1 MKKINNFRHV
11 INYLAIM
18 KTALGVLFA
27 SSRKYFILILVLSS
41 VMALPDIIN
50 LIVWQHII
58 DQIGSLLINNNKD
71 YMIIIYLFLLH
82 FIIVLIK
89 LILNKTTN
97 YVKEIYTVLVDKYIT
112 NKTIEIVSSMEMQ
125 DFEDPG
131 LHNDIQKTNDESTV
145 RSIGIL
151 NNIIEIIMNMTIF
164 VGTISILAS
173 YQVSIVII
181 IILSIVPS
189 TIINLKSMSKLFEVY
204 DKRYEKIRYYGSLK
218 EMIVTYENFKE
229 MKLFSNISFIQNIIN
244 NIFEQIIEQDKNV
257 KRALTIKSTL
267 GDSIQ
272 HLLTYLLKI
281 IIVVNGVIS
290 KLSIGVIIMSIETAT
305 KLQNALINLIS
316 CNLTLYENCLYLL
329 SFERLNKL
337 KSTKNEEFREDL
349 IKDFVVDSIE
359 FIGVYFKYP
368 SSCHYIL
375 EDINL
380 TLEKGFDYAVVGYNG
395 SGKTT
400 LIKLILGLYAPTK
413 GEILINGINR
423 TLYDKEAYFK
433 KMSAMFQDFVKFPLS
448 IRENIGISM
457 VENINNM
464 PVIIEASVLGQAH
477 DFINELNRK
486 FDTNLLIGW
495 ENSEDIST
503 GQWQRLAI
511 SRSFVREADVM
522 VFDEPTAALDAKTE
536 GEVFKNMVNK
546 KTDRINIIITHRF
559 TNIKNIDQIIVIHK
573 GKVDAVGDHNLLM
586 SNNKIYAE
594 LYDIQADNYKGF
606 IKEPAIAGE

>member
-1 MKKINNFRHV
+1 MKKLNNFRHFS
-11 INYLAIM
+11 NYFTIM
-18 KTALGVLFA
+18 KTALSVLFA
-27 SSRKYFILILVLSS
+27 SSKKYFILILVLSS
-41 VMALPDIIN
+41 VIALPDIIN
-50 LIVWQHII
+50 LIIWQHII
-58 DQIGSLLINNNKD
+58 DQIGSLLINSNKD
-71 YMIIIYLFLLH
+71 YMSIIYLFLLH

-97 YVKEIYTVLVDKYIT
+97 YVKGIYTVLVDKYIT
-112 NKTIEIVSSMEMQ
+112 NKTIEIVDSMEMQ

-151 NNIIEIIMNMTIF
+151 NNIVEIIMNMTIF
-164 VGTISILAS
+164 VGTISILAT

-204 DKRYEKIRYYGSLK
+204 DKRYEQTRYYSSLK
-218 EMIVTYENFKE
+218 DMIVKYENFKE

-257 KRALTIKSTL
+257 KKTLTIKSTI

-281 IIVVNGVIS
+281 IIVVNGIMS
-290 KLSIGVIIMSIETAT
+290 KLSMGVIIMSIETAT

-316 CNLTLYENCLYLL
+316 CALTLYENCLYLL

-337 KSTKNEEFREDL
+337 NSTKSEEVREDL
-349 IKDFVVDSIE
+349 IKGFVVDSIE

-368 SSCHYIL
+368 SSCNYIL

-423 TLYDKEAYFK
+423 TMYDKGAYFK

-457 VENINNM
+457 VNNINNM

-546 KTDRINIIITHRF
+546 KTNRINIIITHRF
-559 TNIKNIDQIIVIHK
+559 TNIKNIDQIIVINK
-573 GKVDAVGDHNLLM
+573 GKVDAVGDHDFLM